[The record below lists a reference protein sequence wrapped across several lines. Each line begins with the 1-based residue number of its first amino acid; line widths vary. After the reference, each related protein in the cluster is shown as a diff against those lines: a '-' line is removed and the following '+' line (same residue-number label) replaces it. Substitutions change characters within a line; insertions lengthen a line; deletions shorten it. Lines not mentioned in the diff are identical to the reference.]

1 MKFVNEF
8 KIMSLKKSIIGFIL
22 GISVAILPAFKSVNF
37 TPSSSTAEV
46 NNYDGLYVFTDSHP
60 ITPYDV
66 LGEVD
71 LGFISGTQY
80 DNIKTNLLKRARKM
94 FPSGNGVIL
103 ILNKN
108 GMDKCQVIKFK

>member
-1 MKFVNEF
+1 MNKY
-8 KIMSLKKSIIGFIL
+8 LIGFVL
-22 GISVAILPAFKSVNF
+22 GISVAILPAFKVANYI
-37 TPSSSTAEV
+37 PNESTAEV
-46 NNYDGLYVFTDSHP
+46 NKHDDFYVFTDSQP

-66 LGEVD
+66 LGEVE

-94 FPSGNGVIL
+94 YPYGNGVIF

-108 GMDKCQVIKFK
+108 GMDKCKVIKFK